1 MVEANKAVALGFVT
15 ALGKGDVPGIATVI
29 SQDIEAIATGTCLL
43 SGTRNHADICAA
55 AGLLGLMT
63 KGGIEFKI
71 LAVTAEEDR
80 VAVECEGH
88 STLVTGQPY
97 NNQYHFLF
105 FIRDGKIVRVKE
117 YFDTLLT
124 ENLLGPLV
132 PKSA

>member
-1 MVEANKAVALGFVT
+1 MLEANKAVALSFVT
-15 ALGKGDVPGIATVI
+15 ALGKGDVSGVTAVI
-29 SQDIEAIATGTCLL
+29 SEDIEAIATGTCLL
-43 SGTRNHADICAA
+43 SGTRSHADICSA

-71 LAVTAEEDR
+71 LAVTAEADR
-80 VAVECEGH
+80 VAVECEGR
-88 STLVTGQPY
+88 STLVTGQAY

-105 FIRDGKIVRVKE
+105 FIRDGKIVRIKE

-132 PKSA
+132 PKAA